1 MSPNEIPTS
10 TPVLPRPFLGWLV
23 LVYVALGVL
32 IVGGGHLGD
41 AVANWPI
48 AVAMAIGSYIA
59 GSTPMGGGT
68 IGFPVLV
75 LIFDEPATIGRDFS
89 FAIQAIGMTSASIY
103 ILARRLPIAWRVL
116 APAMLGSVVG
126 TPLGAILI
134 APLVD
139 DLLVKLLFAI
149 TWAGFGIAQL
159 RLMRD
164 LLEPEPLAR
173 PHPNFERAA
182 GAVVGFFGGLLIAS
196 ITGVG
201 VDMLLFVILV
211 LLFRVDARCA
221 IASSVLLMTVTSIVG
236 LSTNALAFGIPAE
249 VWLNWYAAAP
259 VVAIGAPLGA
269 LAASL
274 IPRGITLGIVSTLCV
289 VQFIA
294 FCAAERISGWPLA
307 ISLIALA
314 TTTMAFSF
322 IGHWGDRRG
331 RKGPDRSQDF
341 SRLRRPAGT
350 RDPRPGS
357 SE

>member
-1 MSPNEIPTS
+1 MPQNEHPTS
-10 TPVLPRPFLGWLV
+10 TPILPGPFIGWLI
-23 LVYVALGVL
+23 LVYLGLAIL
-32 IVGGGHLGD
+32 IIGGGHVGE
-41 AVANWPI
+41 AIANWPI

-89 FAIQAIGMTSASIY
+89 FAIQAIGMTSASVY
-103 ILARRLPIAWRVL
+103 ILARRLPIAWRAL
-116 APAMLGSVVG
+116 APAMLGSMIG
-126 TPLGAILI
+126 TPLGAVLI
-134 APLVD
+134 APRVD

-164 LLEPEPLAR
+164 LLEPEPLAH
-173 PHPNFERAA
+173 PHPAFERAA

-201 VDMLLFVILV
+201 VDMLFFVTLV
-211 LLFRVDARCA
+211 LLVRVDARCA
-221 IASSVLLMTVTSIVG
+221 IASSVLLMTATSIVG
-236 LSTNALAFGIPAE
+236 LATNALAFGIPEE
-249 VWLNWYAAAP
+249 VWTNWYAAAP

-269 LAASL
+269 LAASI
-274 IPRGITLGIVSTLCV
+274 IPRGITLGIVSMLCV
-289 VQFIA
+289 VQFVA
-294 FCAAERISGWPLA
+294 FCMAERISGWPLA

-322 IGHWGDRRG
+322 MGRWGDRRG
-331 RKGPDRSQDF
+331 RRIPDRS
-341 SRLRRPAGT
+341 
-350 RDPRPGS
+350 
-357 SE
+357 

>member
-1 MSPNEIPTS
+1 MSQNEIPTS

-331 RKGPDRSQDF
+331 RTKPGRPQDF

>member
-1 MSPNEIPTS
+1 VSPNEIPTS

-116 APAMLGSVVG
+116 APAMLGSMVG

>member
-1 MSPNEIPTS
+1 MSQNEIPTS

>member
-331 RKGPDRSQDF
+331 RTGPGRPQDF

>member
-1 MSPNEIPTS
+1 VSPNEIPTS

>member
-116 APAMLGSVVG
+116 APAMLGSMVG

-331 RKGPDRSQDF
+331 RTKPGRPQDF

>member
-1 MSPNEIPTS
+1 VSQNEIPTS

>member
-1 MSPNEIPTS
+1 
-10 TPVLPRPFLGWLV
+10 FLGWLV

-32 IVGGGHLGD
+32 IGGGGHLGD

-116 APAMLGSVVG
+116 APAMLGSMVG

-322 IGHWGDRRG
+322 IGHWGDRRS

>member
-1 MSPNEIPTS
+1 M
-10 TPVLPRPFLGWLV
+10 LPRPFLGWLL
-23 LVYVALGVL
+23 LVYLTLGLVIL
-32 IVGGGHLGD
+32 GGGHLGD
-41 AVANWPI
+41 AIANWPI

-75 LIFDEPATIGRDFS
+75 LVFDQPATIGRDFS
-89 FAIQAIGMTSASIY
+89 FAIQAIGMTSASVY
-103 ILARRLPIAWRVL
+103 ILARRLPIAWRAL
-116 APAMLGSVVG
+116 APAMLGSMIG
-126 TPLGAILI
+126 TPLGAIFI
-134 APLVD
+134 APRVD

-159 RLMRD
+159 RLMGD

-173 PHPNFERAA
+173 PHPNFERVT

-201 VDMLLFVILV
+201 VDMLFFVILV
-211 LLFRVDARCA
+211 LLVRVDARCA

-236 LSTNALAFGIPAE
+236 LLTNAVAFGIPTE
-249 VWLNWYAAAP
+249 VWTNWYAAAP
-259 VVAIGAPLGA
+259 VVALGAPLGA

-274 IPRGITLGIVSTLCV
+274 IPRGITLGIVSMLCV
-289 VQFIA
+289 VQFIG

-314 TTTMAFSF
+314 ATTMAFSF
-322 IGHWGDRRG
+322 IGHWGDRRVRG
-331 RKGPDRSQDF
+331 HRSRPDQ
-341 SRLRRPAGT
+341 A
-350 RDPRPGS
+350 
-357 SE
+357 

>member
-89 FAIQAIGMTSASIY
+89 FAIQAIGMTSASLY

-116 APAMLGSVVG
+116 APAMLGSMVG

-331 RKGPDRSQDF
+331 RTKPGRPQDF

>member
-1 MSPNEIPTS
+1 
-10 TPVLPRPFLGWLV
+10 
-23 LVYVALGVL
+23 
-32 IVGGGHLGD
+32 
-41 AVANWPI
+41 
-48 AVAMAIGSYIA
+48 
-59 GSTPMGGGT
+59 
-68 IGFPVLV
+68 
-75 LIFDEPATIGRDFS
+75 
-89 FAIQAIGMTSASIY
+89 
-103 ILARRLPIAWRVL
+103 
-116 APAMLGSVVG
+116 
-126 TPLGAILI
+126 
-134 APLVD
+134 
-139 DLLVKLLFAI
+139 
-149 TWAGFGIAQL
+149 
-159 RLMRD
+159 MRD

>member
-116 APAMLGSVVG
+116 APAMLGSMVG

-182 GAVVGFFGGLLIAS
+182 GGVVGFFGGLLIAS

-331 RKGPDRSQDF
+331 RTKPGRPQDF

>member
-1 MSPNEIPTS
+1 VSQNEIPTS

-322 IGHWGDRRG
+322 IGHWGDRRS

>member
-23 LVYVALGVL
+23 LVYIALGVL

-116 APAMLGSVVG
+116 APAMLGSMVG

-314 TTTMAFSF
+314 MTTMAFSF

-331 RKGPDRSQDF
+331 RTKPGRPQDF